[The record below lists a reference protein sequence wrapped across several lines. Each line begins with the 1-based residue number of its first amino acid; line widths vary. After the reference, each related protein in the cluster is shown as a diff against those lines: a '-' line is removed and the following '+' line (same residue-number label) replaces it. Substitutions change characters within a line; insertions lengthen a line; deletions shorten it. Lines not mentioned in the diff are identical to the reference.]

1 MKKKYL
7 LRLDDACPT
16 MDHLKWQ
23 RLFDILDLYG
33 VRPMVGLIPHNE
45 DPNQEIEVADS
56 EFWNKARQWEQKGY
70 AIALHGYNHCY
81 SSNEAGINPIWN
93 RSEFAGISYEDQCK
107 KISAGYAVLKE
118 NGLNPKYFF
127 APSHTFDEN
136 TLKALRICT
145 PIRIICDTIAT
156 RPYLKGDF
164 VYIPQLGGHC
174 MEIPF
179 SGVWTFCLH
188 PTTMKD
194 ADFEV
199 TENFLKAHKDEF
211 IGFDE
216 LNLINLKEKSLF
228 SKLLSWAYFAQRKI
242 RK

>member
-1 MKKKYL
+1 M
-7 LRLDDACPT
+7 
-16 MDHLKWQ
+16 
-23 RLFDILDLYG
+23 
-33 VRPMVGLIPHNE
+33 
-45 DPNQEIEVADS
+45 
-56 EFWNKARQWEQKGY
+56 
-70 AIALHGYNHCY
+70 
-81 SSNEAGINPIWN
+81 
-93 RSEFAGISYEDQCK
+93 
-107 KISAGYAVLKE
+107 
-118 NGLNPKYFF
+118 
-127 APSHTFDEN
+127 
-136 TLKALRICT
+136 
-145 PIRIICDTIAT
+145 
-156 RPYLKGDF
+156 
-164 VYIPQLGGHC
+164 YIPQLGGHC